1 MNLGFMLKLYLYV
14 LFQFSPCNAHL
25 THKETEVRN
34 FCLLSGSHSGAER
47 EKACPAP
54 LCGCLL
60 CAKMLDCALWS
71 RCFIVEFY
79 IFTTHSAGKRE
90 PTVLEKGTALRTK
103 PSHML
108 VAHLCEMYPREQW
121 TQWTLPGVM
130 SSLHLEG
137 TEMQP
142 LLDVI
147 TPVPRLLGVLALFIP
162 VSIPGT

>member
-14 LFQFSPCNAHL
+14 LLQFSPCNAHL

-34 FCLLSGSHSGAER
+34 FCLLSGSHSGEER

-60 CAKMLDCALWS
+60 CAKMPECALGS
-71 RCFIVEFY
+71 RCFIVEFS
-79 IFTTHSAGKRE
+79 ILATHSAGKRGCL
-90 PTVLEKGTALRTK
+90 TYQAK
-103 PSHML
+103 PHA

-121 TQWTLPGVM
+121 TQGTLPGVM

>member
-1 MNLGFMLKLYLYV
+1 MTLGFMLKLYLYV
-14 LFQFSPCNAHL
+14 LLQFSPCNAHL
-25 THKETEVRN
+25 THKGTEVWN
-34 FCLLSGSHSGAER
+34 FCLLSGSHSGEER

-60 CAKMLDCALWS
+60 CAKMLDCALGS
-71 RCFIVEFY
+71 RCVIVEFS
-79 IFTTHSAGKRE
+79 ILATHSAG
-90 PTVLEKGTALRTK
+90 EKGTALRTK

-121 TQWTLPGVM
+121 TQGTLPGVM
-130 SSLHLEG
+130 SSLNLEG

-147 TPVPRLLGVLALFIP
+147 TPVPRMLGVLALFIP